1 MVADLADVEH
11 AQIKRNTIFHSES
24 LERNKIMDQ

>member
-1 MVADLADVEH
+1 MVAELVDFDR

-24 LERNKIMDQ
+24 LEKNNIMDQ

>member
-1 MVADLADVEH
+1 MVADLVDFER

-24 LERNKIMDQ
+24 LDINKIMDQ